1 MTSPPCTPPAWTP
14 ACTDWQVAR
23 LRADACT
30 YFRVTPEELDANMRD
45 AVGTASVWNYLRW
58 AECEWEYGWP
68 QAVADGVRDFGC
80 ESVLDFGS
88 GVGEIALHVAGWNDC
103 AVTMCD
109 LRGPWVEFAA
119 WRRKRRE
126 YLSMR
131 GPVHPYEV
139 RRTDQTFD
147 AVLLLE
153 VVEHLPDAEETVRML
168 CAKARR
174 AVCISGVNGRPAT
187 DLDPLHVHHAP
198 VWPILKAAGF
208 VLVRGGGTPWWFVR
222 EEVAEAE
229 KYAVLGADGKTTG
242 KEA

>member
-30 YFRVTPEELDANMRD
+30 YFRVTPEELNANMRD

-131 GPVHPYEV
+131 GPVHPYEGGGPTRPSTPCCCWRWSSTCRTP
-139 RRTDQTFD
+139 RR
-147 AVLLLE
+147 
-153 VVEHLPDAEETVRML
+153 R
-168 CAKARR
+168 CGCCARR
-174 AVCISGVNGRPAT
+174 
-187 DLDPLHVHHAP
+187 
-198 VWPILKAAGF
+198 
-208 VLVRGGGTPWWFVR
+208 RGGRSASP
-222 EEVAEAE
+222 A
-229 KYAVLGADGKTTG
+229 
-242 KEA
+242 